1 MLNLNR
7 IEVIGNLTR
16 DPEQRFT
23 TNNQSVVSVT
33 VATNRRYKDQ
43 SGAWVDSPAEYHDI
57 VIWAQ
62 LGERCAQILKKGDRI
77 FVTGRLQTRS
87 WDAQDGTKK
96 YKTEIIADSVIGPDQ
111 INKNMGGGTMG
122 GGDDFS
128 MPSEA
133 PAKSAPKKAAKAGD
147 PAAED
152 EINIEDIPF

>member
-23 TNNQSVVSVT
+23 TTNQSVVSVT

-43 SGAWVDSPAEYHDI
+43 TGNWVDSPAEYHDI

-77 FVTGRLQTRS
+77 YVAGRLQTRS
-87 WDAQDGTKK
+87 WEAQDGQKK

-111 INKNMGGGTMG
+111 INKNMGGAM
-122 GGDDFS
+122 GGDDFA
-128 MPSEA
+128 MPDMAAKA
-133 PAKSAPKKAAKAGD
+133 PAKKSSAKASE